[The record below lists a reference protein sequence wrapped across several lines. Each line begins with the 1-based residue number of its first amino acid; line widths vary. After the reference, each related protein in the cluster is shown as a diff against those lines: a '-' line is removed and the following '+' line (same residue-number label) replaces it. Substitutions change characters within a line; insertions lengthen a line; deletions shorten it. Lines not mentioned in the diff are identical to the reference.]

1 MIYIIT
7 IISIVYIYYVIKMAI
22 QKDDNKISD
31 NLKNLKDDKRKN

>member
-22 QKDDNKISD
+22 QKDKNKISD
-31 NLKNLKDDKRKN
+31 NLKNFDNDKRKN

>member
-22 QKDDNKISD
+22 QKDNNKISD
-31 NLKNLKDDKRKN
+31 NLKNFKDDKRKN

>member
-31 NLKNLKDDKRKN
+31 NLKNFKDDKRKN